1 MIDGVTLKSL
11 KTHADERG
19 VFREIVRVSD
29 DFFTEGFGQWSHSVM
44 YQNVIK
50 AWHLHRVQVD
60 WWYVSGGCL
69 RVGLCDLRE
78 ESRTFKETMDFMM
91 GDHQPVAVV
100 RIPPGVAHGCKVVQG
115 PASLFYITSHVYNPN
130 DELRI
135 PHDDPDIGFDW
146 LKGPVIK

>member
-1 MIDGVTLKSL
+1 MIDGVTLKSI

-19 VFREIVRVSD
+19 FFREIVRVSD
-29 DFFTEGFGQWSHSVM
+29 DFFPEGFGQWSHSVM
-44 YQNVIK
+44 YQGVIK

-69 RVGLCDLRE
+69 RFGLCDLRE
-78 ESRTFKETMDFMM
+78 ESRTFKATMDFMM

-146 LKGPVIK
+146 LKGAVIK